1 MGRRY
6 LNVTHRPKKNGDVLK
21 RPIVKRHSAFLSV
34 LMRPLAF
41 LCVHMRSKV
50 LFEYF
55 NSFGEKKIREKKIS
69 TRKKLLK
76 CLKTVE
82 ILTNQKERI

>member
-1 MGRRY
+1 
-6 LNVTHRPKKNGDVLK
+6 
-21 RPIVKRHSAFLSV
+21 
-34 LMRPLAF
+34 
-41 LCVHMRSKV
+41 MRSKV

-76 CLKTVE
+76 SLKNVE